1 MAKLSIKHGVMG
13 SNKTAELIITAH
25 KYEEGKMKPLVLKPK
40 IDTKGDD
47 YIVSRVG
54 LKRKVDYLIDTNDD
68 LKKLDLSDV
77 DIILVDEC
85 QFLSIDQ
92 AKDLYKIAV
101 LKDIPVICYGLK
113 TDFLNKPFP
122 TMSYL
127 MAMAHSI
134 YELKTIC
141 SCGKKATCNVRFV
154 NDKAV
159 FSGNTIVIDDDAKV
173 SYKAVCAECYYRL
186 KNKA

>member
-1 MAKLSIKHGVMG
+1 MAKLSVKYGVMG

-25 KYEEGKMKPLVLKPK
+25 KYEESSMKPLVLKPK
-40 IDTKGDD
+40 IDTKGFN
-47 YIVSRVG
+47 YIISRVG
-54 LKRKVDYLIDTNDD
+54 LERKVDYLIDKNDD
-68 LKKLDLSDV
+68 LKKLDLSNI

-85 QFLSIDQ
+85 QFLTIDQ
-92 AKDLYKIAV
+92 AKDLYEIAV
-101 LKDIPVICYGLK
+101 LKNIPVICYGLK

-127 MAMAHSI
+127 MAMAHSL

-141 SCGKKATCNVRFV
+141 SCGKKATCNARFI
-154 NDKAV
+154 NNKAV
-159 FSGNTIVIDDDAKV
+159 FSGNTTVIDDDPRV
-173 SYKAVCAECYYRL
+173 SYNAVCAECYYKL